1 MLTIPIRTK
10 IVATIGPVCES
21 EKMLKRLKKAGMS
34 VARINLSHGTIKEN
48 KTKFTRIR
56 KLLPTTPIIMDLE
69 GPRVRIGEMTKPVE
83 LLEGDH
89 FTLTTDAI
97 LGTRSR
103 VSVSLKTLPGAV
115 TKDQRIFVN
124 DGIIELRV
132 DKVEGNDVHTTVLTG
147 GPLSSRKGVNIP
159 GTELGMLVPTQQDLE
174 HLRFIAELGADYV
187 AISAVKRRSEVETVE
202 EFLRGEGVK
211 IPIIS
216 KIEHSLAVDNF
227 NDILE
232 ASNAVMVARGDL
244 GVEVPPEQVP
254 LLQKSII
261 RKCNRAGKPVIV
273 ATQMLESMVKDI
285 RPTRAET
292 SDVAN
297 AILDGADALMLSAET
312 AVGKHPIEAVR
323 VMEKIGRYVEGSYP
337 RRRVSHYQSGQHEIA
352 EELGEAVV
360 TLEEHLG
367 IGTIL
372 VITQAGYT
380 SRMVS
385 KFRPRAR
392 IVSIT
397 PHLRVLRQ
405 LKLLWGVECLLMDP
419 VENTDQMLKEAVE
432 RVTEEQI
439 LTPEDRI
446 IVVSGSVLSPGKT
459 NILGVF
465 TVKDI
470 LQAQVLK

>member
-1 MLTIPIRTK
+1 ML
-10 IVATIGPVCES
+10 V
-21 EKMLKRLKKAGMS
+21 RLIDAGMK
-34 VARINLSHGTIKEN
+34 VARINLSHGPLKEN
-48 KTKFTRIR
+48 KAKFTRIR
-56 KLLPTTPIIMDLE
+56 KTLPTTPILMDLE

-83 LLEGDH
+83 LLEGDQII
-89 FTLTTDAI
+89 LTTDEI

-103 VSVSLKTLPGAV
+103 VSVSLKTLPGVV
-115 TKDQRIFVN
+115 TKDQRIYVN
-124 DGIIELRV
+124 DGIVELRV
-132 DKVEGNDVHTTVLTG
+132 DTIEGNDVHTTVITG
-147 GPLSSRKGVNIP
+147 GSISSRKGVNIP
-159 GTELGMLVPTQQDLE
+159 GTELGTTVPTQQDLE
-174 HLRFIAELGADYV
+174 HLRFIAKLGADYV
-187 AISAVKRRSEVETVE
+187 ALSAVKRSSEVEAVR
-202 EFLRGEGVK
+202 EFLRGEGVD
-211 IPIIS
+211 IPIVS

-227 NDILE
+227 NEILE
-232 ASNAVMVARGDL
+232 ASNVIMVARGDL

-261 RKCNRAGKPVIV
+261 RKCNRVGKPVIV
-273 ATQMLESMVKDI
+273 ATQMLESMVQDS

-312 AVGKHPIEAVR
+312 AVGKHPIEAVH

-337 RRRVSHYQSGQHEIA
+337 RKRVDHYQSGQHEIA

-360 TLEEHLG
+360 TIEEHLD

-372 VITQAGYT
+372 VVTQAGYT

-385 KFRPRAR
+385 KFRPQAR

-432 RVTEEQI
+432 RVIEEKI
-439 LTPEDRI
+439 VKPEERI

-465 TVKDI
+465 TVRDI
-470 LQAQVLK
+470 LQSRVPT